1 MDEGDGEDRGV
12 SGDEGED
19 EKVDGSESSS
29 SGEEGEEVG
38 REDTRK
44 EGSLA
49 SEGVGGSPV
58 GEGCEGAD
66 EQEDDGSSAS
76 SDRAVPKR
84 KGGPLEMDV
93 APDHSNSF
101 KRKVRPGESP

>member
-19 EKVDGSESSS
+19 ENVDGSEPSS
-29 SGEEGEEVG
+29 SGEEGAEVG
-38 REDTRK
+38 REDGRE

-58 GEGCEGAD
+58 GGGVRVLTSKRMTGLPPLVIGLFREGKEG
-66 EQEDDGSSAS
+66 
-76 SDRAVPKR
+76 P
-84 KGGPLEMDV
+84 P
-93 APDHSNSF
+93 P
-101 KRKVRPGESP
+101 